1 MAICQSTNR
10 GIPDHP
16 QRRSNKLFHL
26 VMFSVVASGKV
37 TLLPLDIRILEE
49 ICTSDQEETVVA
61 TQQSILANNAHVTGF
76 AAQQSPDSQLL
87 SAAKKGDQAAFGA
100 LFERHSKK
108 ILHST
113 LRITRNREDAED
125 ALQDCFLSG
134 LLHLNDFDGRSQL
147 STWLTRI
154 AINAALMKLRR
165 NRYSRELPM
174 EFEDEEG
181 KERPRFQI
189 VDGALNPEDSFVE
202 RERTMLLRDALG
214 GLRPRVR
221 AAVEICQL
229 QECSVK
235 ETARKLGISTAA
247 AKGRLFH
254 ARVALRKACLQKTNP
269 AARRLRPAA

>member
-1 MAICQSTNR
+1 M
-10 GIPDHP
+10 
-16 QRRSNKLFHL
+16 RSLA
-26 VMFSVVASGKV
+26 ASGKV
-37 TLLPLDIRILEE
+37 CLFPPTVRIRKRFLALDEE
-49 ICTSDQEETVVA
+49 EPVVA
-61 TQQSILANNAHVTGF
+61 TQQYILAHNTKLAGIT
-76 AAQQSPDSQLL
+76 AQPSSDSLLL
-87 SAAKKGDQAAFGA
+87 SAAKRGDKAAFGA

-108 ILHST
+108 IFHST

-165 NRYSRELPM
+165 ARYSKEVSM
-174 EFEDEEG
+174 EFVDEEG
-181 KERPRFQI
+181 KERPRFQLI
-189 VDGALNPEDSFVE
+189 DGALNPEDTFIQQE
-202 RERTMLLRDALG
+202 RAKILHEALS

-221 AAVEICQL
+221 TAIEICQL
-229 QECSVK
+229 QECSVR

-254 ARVALRKACLQKTNP
+254 ARAALRKACTQKTNP
-269 AARRLRPAA
+269 AIARRLRRAA

>member
-1 MAICQSTNR
+1 M
-10 GIPDHP
+10 
-16 QRRSNKLFHL
+16 LFL
-26 VMFSVVASGKV
+26 PGSGKV
-37 TLLPLDIRILEE
+37 TLLRRSFRIRKE
-49 ICTSDQEETVVA
+49 DTVLA
-61 TQQSILANNAHVTGF
+61 TRQSILATTGDF
-76 AAQQSPDSQLL
+76 SGVGHQQLCDTQLL
-87 SAAKKGDQAAFGA
+87 SAARRGDQAAFGR

-125 ALQDCFLSG
+125 ALQECFLSG
-134 LLHLNDFDGRSQL
+134 LVHLKDFDGRSQL

-165 NRYSRELPM
+165 NRYSREVPM
-174 EFEDEEG
+174 EFVDEEG
-181 KERPRFQI
+181 MERPRFQLM
-189 VDGALNPEDSFVE
+189 DGSLNPEESYAE
-202 RERTMLLRDALG
+202 RERARLLRDALG

-221 AAVEICQL
+221 AAIEICQL
-229 QECSVK
+229 QECSVR

-254 ARVALRKACLQKTNP
+254 ARVALRKACLQKANA

>member
-1 MAICQSTNR
+1 M
-10 GIPDHP
+10 
-16 QRRSNKLFHL
+16 
-26 VMFSVVASGKV
+26 
-37 TLLPLDIRILEE
+37 
-49 ICTSDQEETVVA
+49 A
-61 TQQSILANNAHVTGF
+61 TQQYSLAKISNLAGVP
-76 AAQQSPDSQLL
+76 AQPSSDSQLL
-87 SAAKKGDQAAFGA
+87 SAAKKGDQAAFGE
-100 LFERHSKK
+100 LFERHAKK
-108 ILHST
+108 IFHST

-134 LLHLNDFDGRSQL
+134 LLHLNDFNGRSQL

-165 NRYSRELPM
+165 NRYSREVPM
-174 EFEDEEG
+174 EFTDEEG

-189 VDGALNPEDSFVE
+189 IDGSLNPEDSFVE
-202 RERTMLLRDALG
+202 RERAEILHGALA

-221 AAVEICQL
+221 AAIEICQL
-229 QECSVK
+229 QEHSVR

-269 AARRLRPAA
+269 AAARRLRRAA

>member
-1 MAICQSTNR
+1 M
-10 GIPDHP
+10 
-16 QRRSNKLFHL
+16 
-26 VMFSVVASGKV
+26 
-37 TLLPLDIRILEE
+37 
-49 ICTSDQEETVVA
+49 A
-61 TQQSILANNAHVTGF
+61 TQQYSLANITNLAGAPVP
-76 AAQQSPDSQLL
+76 ASSDSQLL
-87 SAAKKGDQAAFGA
+87 SAARKGDRAAFGL
-100 LFERHSKK
+100 LFERHAKK
-108 ILHST
+108 IFHST

-165 NRYSRELPM
+165 NRYSKEVPM
-174 EFEDEEG
+174 EFTDEEG

-189 VDGALNPEDSFVE
+189 IDAAMNPEDRFVE
-202 RERTMLLRDALG
+202 RERAEILYGALA

-221 AAVEICQL
+221 AAIEICQL
-229 QECSVK
+229 QEHSVR

-254 ARVALRKACLQKTNP
+254 ARAALRKACVRKVSP
-269 AARRLRPAA
+269 AAARKLRRAA